1 MAFKNWVTVHCLHF
15 LRRLK
20 HGERCKEK
28 VRGAFRAWAFRQGVN
43 WSDVL
48 INELQVTSYELRL
61 LHELRLTIY
70 FYCTSYESLFAYE
83 LRVPVYCTSYEL
95 FFTYELRVTFY
106 IRVTS
111 YCLFHELWVTIIAP
125 VTSYCLLH
133 ELRVTFCIRVTS
145 YCLLYESRVIL

>member
-1 MAFKNWVTVHCLHF
+1 MAFKNWITVHCLHF

-70 FYCTSYESLFAYE
+70 FYCTSYKSLFAYE
-83 LRVPVYCTSYEL
+83 LRVPVYCTSYE
-95 FFTYELRVTFY
+95 VTFY
-106 IRVTS
+106 IRAASYFLHTS
-111 YCLFHELWVTIIAP
+111 YELLFIPWVMSYYYC
-125 VTSYCLLH
+125 TSYELL
-133 ELRVTFCIRVTS
+133 LIARVTS
-145 YCLLYESRVIL
+145 YFLHTSYE